1 VDVSEDR
8 SQWSFAQTGVLVVS
22 VALIAWSVAGLIVNA
37 DFSTGAGAPTER
49 VLGVDFNGWHAVSGF
64 LLFGPAFYFVR
75 RPQWALAFAV
85 YAGGA
90 LVITAI
96 WAIISKNPA
105 GVLPFPHNGADA
117 ALHMGSGLAFLLV
130 AAIQIRRNRS
140 APAARTRRLA

>member
-1 VDVSEDR
+1 VEAATATGRSER
-8 SQWSFAQTGVLVVS
+8 TFAQRG
-22 VALIAWSVAGLIVNA
+22 ALIVSLALLAWSVVGLVANP
-37 DFSTGAGAPTER
+37 DFSTGASAPTER

-64 LLFGPAFYFVR
+64 LLLGPVFYFVR
-75 RPQWALAFAV
+75 RPDWALAFAL

-90 LVITAI
+90 LVLTAI

-117 ALHMGSGLAFLLV
+117 ALHMTSGIAFLLV

-140 APAARTRRLA
+140 APAARA